1 LIVLDWLL
9 PDMNG
14 EAVIQALQ
22 RDPNL
27 REIPVIVYSA
37 REFTPDERKHLG
49 AGIRQI
55 INKSDS
61 DRRDLLSLVKGEL
74 E

>member
-1 LIVLDWLL
+1 MLDWLL
-9 PDMNG
+9 PDMSG
-14 EAVIQALQ
+14 EAVIEALQ

-37 REFTPDERKHLG
+37 RELTPEELKRVG
-49 AGIRQI
+49 SGIRQV

-61 DRRDLLSLVKGEL
+61 DRRDLLNMVKGEL